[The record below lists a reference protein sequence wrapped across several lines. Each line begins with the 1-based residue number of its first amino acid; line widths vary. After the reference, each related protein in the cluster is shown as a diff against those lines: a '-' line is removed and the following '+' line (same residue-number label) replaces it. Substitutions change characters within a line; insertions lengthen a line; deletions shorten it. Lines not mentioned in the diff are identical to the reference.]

1 MKYGVAIILA
11 ICAGLFYDC
20 TLRPRKGA
28 HDFLVSKGWGA
39 ELPKEEVDEAEES
52 QVEQACGEECQ
63 KWYALRLEL
72 IDLSSMLDDSRPP
85 RAWHRDVP
93 RNKRKPVR
101 LGSKNLP
108 ARRLSPKQAAK
119 AILIATEDFT
129 EPPPFNEMG
138 GREVV
143 EAWNTIAQA
152 RARAQFV
159 LAGHRLGRT
168 PLPPMFIKKSK
179 HRRTK

>member
-1 MKYGVAIILA
+1 
-11 ICAGLFYDC
+11 
-20 TLRPRKGA
+20 
-28 HDFLVSKGWGA
+28 
-39 ELPKEEVDEAEES
+39 
-52 QVEQACGEECQ
+52 
-63 KWYALRLEL
+63 
-72 IDLSSMLDDSRPP
+72 
-85 RAWHRDVP
+85 
-93 RNKRKPVR
+93 
-101 LGSKNLP
+101 
-108 ARRLSPKQAAK
+108 
-119 AILIATEDFT
+119 
-129 EPPPFNEMG
+129 MG